1 MSETRSIVF
10 PVPQAPA
17 EPLSKRE
24 IAAVLRTNVLAGFSR
39 HAFEDDVVASRLFS
53 FHQILLNRADS
64 IRHVLVDNAE
74 NYRRT
79 PATIRLLNPITG
91 TGLFLA
97 DGDDWRGQRR
107 VVAPAFAPR
116 MVPLLAPHIALAADA
131 MVAELSASTG
141 EIDLSDRMSHL
152 ALEVAGRSMFS
163 LEMGEFGPRVRGL
176 LRRYGEHLGRPTL
189 LDILLPLAIPAPRDF
204 GRWRFRRRWLG
215 LIGEIIAARRAQPQ
229 SPSARD
235 LLDLLSFDHE
245 TGAPIADRRLADQVG
260 TMIAAGHAT
269 TAVAL
274 FWSLFLVASVPEV
287 QERIAA
293 EVQPLDLG
301 PKNAAAAIPHLTYSR
316 AVVSEA
322 LRLYPPA
329 YSIVRL
335 ARRADNAAGVP
346 VPAGTVVQ
354 IAPWVLH
361 RHRRLWAEPEAF
373 DPSRFLPGAPAPDRF
388 TYLPFGAGPRVCV
401 GAQFAL
407 TEAVLV
413 LARLVQAFDIAR
425 TGDEPVLPV
434 AAITVQ
440 PDHPPGFRLRHRSS
454 RKR

>member
-1 MSETRSIVF
+1 
-10 PVPQAPA
+10 VPQAPA

-24 IAAVLRTNVLAGFSR
+24 IASVLRTNVLAGFGR
-39 HAFEDDVVASRLFS
+39 QAFEDDVVVSRLFS
-53 FHQILLNRADS
+53 FRQILLNRADS
-64 IRHVLVDNAE
+64 IRHVLVDNAD
-74 NYRRT
+74 NHRRSR
-79 PATIRLLNPITG
+79 ATIRLLHPITG
-91 TGLFLA
+91 AGLFLA
-97 DGDDWRGQRR
+97 DGDDWRDQRR
-107 VVAPAFAPR
+107 SVAPAIAPR
-116 MVPLLAPHIALAADA
+116 MIPLLTQHIALAADA
-131 MVAELSASTG
+131 MVAELSASKG
-141 EIDLSDRMSHL
+141 EVDLSDRMAHL
-152 ALEVAGRSMFS
+152 ALEIAGRSMFS
-163 LEMGEFGPRVRGL
+163 LEMSEFGPRVRGL
-176 LRRYGEHLGRPTL
+176 LRQYGEHLGRPTL

-204 GRWRFRRRWLG
+204 GRWQFRRRWLG
-215 LIGEIIAARRAQPQ
+215 LIAARRAQSQ
-229 SPSARD
+229 SPSAPRD
-235 LLDLLSFDHE
+235 LLDLLSFDHG
-245 TGAPIADRRLADQVG
+245 TGAPIADHRLADQVG

-274 FWSLFLVASVPEV
+274 FWSLFLTASVPEV
-287 QERIAA
+287 QEQIAA
-293 EVQPLDLG
+293 EVEPLDLG
-301 PKNAAAAIPHLTYSR
+301 AENAAAAMPHLTYSR

-335 ARRADNAAGVP
+335 ARRSDDAAGVP

-361 RHRRLWAEPEAF
+361 RHRRHWDEPEAF
-373 DPSRFLPGAPAPDRF
+373 DPSRFLPGAAVPDRF

-425 TGDEPVLPV
+425 IGNEPVLPV

-440 PDHPPGFRLRHRSS
+440 PDHPPGFRLSQRSS

>member
-97 DGDDWRGQRR
+97 DGDDWREQRR

-141 EIDLSDRMSHL
+141 EIDLSDRMAHL